1 MVGRFQTLVGYRG
14 GKQWVQEVIR
24 GTWEVFW
31 ETWEGFCLGGPSTTV
46 TFEEDLLFLPS
57 MGFRMGSQQTL
68 ILVTPLSG
76 FSFPTLETRRASQ
89 PLVHDM
95 YVTGQITWAVQRS
108 WFPTPWPHL
117 PFSRRGL
124 RALDLLRGRA
134 PGPRCLGRY
143 GAGNGE
149 TQPAPG

>member
-1 MVGRFQTLVGYRG
+1 MEGSRPWWVPGREAGGTGGNSGHLGSFLGNLGRFLPG
-14 GKQWVQEVIR
+14 
-24 GTWEVFW
+24 
-31 ETWEGFCLGGPSTTV
+31 GGPSTTV

-76 FSFPTLETRRASQ
+76 FSFPTSETWRASQ

-95 YVTGQITWAVQRS
+95 YVTGQISWAVQRS

-124 RALDLLRGRA
+124 RALDLLTGHA